1 MTLTRDVKASQR
13 RANRVVRQQPFV
25 LNLLQRY
32 ETGRIWEGFGSD
44 IASFFYHAPPYTP
57 INFLYMNNLKIGSRL
72 ALAFGLVLLIAA
84 LVAAVG
90 VWRLQELAATTN
102 FLVTKEAEKLQLA
115 TRLQETAAL
124 NWVRTRAMVRDN
136 ENDDAALWTS
146 EITETAKIT
155 AASHKGLLELIYL
168 PESKQMLDSMENLRK
183 AYSVPRGALL
193 QRKQQGEDVTAEF
206 DRTIV
211 PLFNAY
217 VGSITE
223 FQRSQQR
230 LYDQAVVDV
239 HTNVANG
246 RLILISGTVLA
257 LLLGVAA
264 AVALSRSI
272 TTPLGQAVRAARAIA
287 EGDLTQPID
296 TSGRDEAAEL
306 LQALQNMQASLVATV
321 SSVRQGTDSIAT
333 ASSQIASGN
342 NDLSART
349 EQQASAL
356 QETAASMEQLTST
369 VRQNADNA
377 RQANQ
382 LAVSASSV
390 AVQGG
395 MVVSQVVDTMSA
407 INASSQKISDIIGV
421 IDSIAFQTNILAL
434 NAAVEAAR
442 AGEQGRGFAVVASE
456 VRSLAGRSAA
466 AAKEIKGLIDES
478 ASKVSAG
485 TALVGEAGKTM
496 DNVVSSIQR
505 VTDIMGEI
513 TAASQEQTAGIE
525 QINQA
530 VVQMDQVTQQ
540 NAALVEEAAAAS
552 QSLQEQANTLAHTVS
567 VFKLHAGGNYA
578 APRPSSTAHSAHSA
592 HSSKPASQH
601 PSPKPQPKAAAPRMA
616 APQRAAAPQV
626 SHHQPSPKTTAPALG
641 SGASDDWESF

>member
-1 MTLTRDVKASQR
+1 
-13 RANRVVRQQPFV
+13 
-25 LNLLQRY
+25 
-32 ETGRIWEGFGSD
+32 
-44 IASFFYHAPPYTP
+44 
-57 INFLYMNNLKIGSRL
+57 MNNLKVGSRL

-90 VWRLQELAATTN
+90 IWRLQELAATTN
-102 FLVTKEAEKLQLA
+102 FLVTKEAEKLNLA
-115 TRLQETAAL
+115 TKLQETASL

-146 EITETAKIT
+146 EIAETAKVT
-155 AASHKGLLELIYL
+155 AAAHKGLLELIYL
-168 PESKQMLDSMENLRK
+168 PESKQMLDRMEELRK
-183 AYSVPRGALL
+183 AYSGPRGALL
-193 QRKQQGEDVTAEF
+193 ARKQQGEDIGAEF

-211 PLFNAY
+211 PLFDAY
-217 VGSITE
+217 VASINA
-223 FQRSQQR
+223 FKRAQQQ
-230 LYDQAVVDV
+230 LYDQAVADV
-239 HTNVANG
+239 HANVANG
-246 RLILISGTVLA
+246 QLILISGTALA
-257 LLLGVAA
+257 LALGVAA

-272 TTPLGQAVRAARAIA
+272 TAPLAQAVRTARAIA
-287 EGDLTQPID
+287 EGDLTQPIN
-296 TSGRDEAAEL
+296 TSGSDEAAEL
-306 LQALQNMQASLVATV
+306 LQALQNMQSSLAATV

-356 QETAASMEQLTST
+356 QETAASMQELTST

-395 MVVSQVVDTMSA
+395 AVVSQVVDTMSA
-407 INASSQKISDIIGV
+407 INVSSQKIADIIGV

-466 AAKEIKGLIDES
+466 AAKEIKALIDDS

-496 DNVVSSIQR
+496 QDVVSSIQR

-525 QINQA
+525 QVNQA

-552 QSLQEQANTLAHTVS
+552 QSLQEQASTLARTVS
-567 VFKLHAGGNYA
+567 AFKLQSGSHYA
-578 APRPSSTAHSAHSA
+578 APRQ
-592 HSSKPASQH
+592 SKA
-601 PSPKPQPKAAAPRMA
+601 QPKAQPRTTAPRMA
-616 APQRAAAPQV
+616 APSRPPATAQVAHHAPAAPKAAT
-626 SHHQPSPKTTAPALG
+626 PATPALG

>member
-1 MTLTRDVKASQR
+1 MACKCAKLAK
-13 RANRVVRQQPFV
+13 
-25 LNLLQRY
+25 
-32 ETGRIWEGFGSD
+32 FGSF
-44 IASFFYHAPPYTP
+44 AVLKPLFFHHTFPRYAPTH
-57 INFLYMNNLKIGSRL
+57 MNNLKIGSRL
-72 ALAFGLVLLIAA
+72 ALAFGLVLLIASM
-84 LVAAVG
+84 VAAVG

-115 TRLQETAAL
+115 NRLQETAAL

-146 EITETAKIT
+146 EIAETSKVT

-168 PESKQMLDSMENLRK
+168 PESKRMLDQMEDLRK
-183 AYSVPRGALL
+183 AYSAPRGALL
-193 QRKQQGEDVTAEF
+193 QRKQQGEDIGAEF
-206 DRTIV
+206 DRAIV
-211 PLFNAY
+211 PLFNTY

-223 FQRSQQR
+223 FQRSQQQ
-230 LYDQAVVDV
+230 LYDKAVAEV
-239 HTNVANG
+239 HTSVTNG
-246 RLILISGTVLA
+246 RLILIAGTVLA
-257 LLLGVAA
+257 LLLGVVAA
-264 AVALSRSI
+264 MALSRSI
-272 TTPLGQAVRAARAIA
+272 TAPLAQAVRSARAIA
-287 EGDLTQPID
+287 EGDLTQPIN
-296 TSGRDEAAEL
+296 TSGSDEAAEL
-306 LQALQNMQASLVATV
+306 LQALQNMQSSLVATV

-356 QETAASMEQLTST
+356 QQTAASMEQLTST

-395 MVVSQVVDTMSA
+395 SVVSQVVDTMGA
-407 INASSQKISDIIGV
+407 INASSQKIADIIGV
-421 IDSIAFQTNILAL
+421 IDGIAFQTNILAL

-466 AAKEIKGLIDES
+466 AAKEIKDLIDDS
-478 ASKVSAG
+478 ANKVGAG
-485 TALVGEAGKTM
+485 TALVNEAGKTM
-496 DNVVSSIQR
+496 QDVVSSIQR

-530 VVQMDQVTQQ
+530 VAQMDQVTQQ

-552 QSLQEQANTLAHTVS
+552 QSLQEQASSLARTVS
-567 VFKLHAGGNYA
+567 AFKVPSGGSHSA
-578 APRPSSTAHSAHSA
+578 TARPSGASFKPSA
-592 HSSKPASQH
+592 SKPASH
-601 PSPKPQPKAAAPRMA
+601 APRPQPQPQPRAAAPRMA
-616 APQRAAAPQV
+616 APSRPAAPQV
-626 SHHQPSPKTTAPALG
+626 THAPRAPKAAPPALG
-641 SGASDDWESF
+641 NSGASDDWESF